1 MWIHIRDVIN
11 THGINKAAIFLT
23 RGKFEIN
30 NLARHTAN
38 YKYHPISL
46 SNSLPAI
53 IYINI

>member
-1 MWIHIRDVIN
+1 MWIHIRGMIN

-38 YKYHPISL
+38 YKYHPFSL

-53 IYINI
+53 ININI

>member
-1 MWIHIRDVIN
+1 MWIYIRGMIN
-11 THGINKAAIFLT
+11 KHGINKAAIFLT

-30 NLARHTAN
+30 NLAN
-38 YKYHPISL
+38 YKYYPISL